1 MVSVVELYLGYFL
14 APLWSNFGSVL
25 ALEMRFWIRIQTDP
39 KSRFRSQ
46 LRVEVVG
53 VIGMFYSRQKSVQT
67 VYFASVMMGVVGMT
81 DFGAFQFQIQ
91 PTAKSATASL

>member
-1 MVSVVELYLGYFL
+1 MARIERAYHPHNLDPQL
-14 APLWSNFGSVL
+14 APE
-25 ALEMRFWIRIQTDP
+25 ARFWIILDLDP

-67 VYFASVMMGVVGMT
+67 VYFASGMMGVVGMT